1 MRIMI
6 FTRSEW
12 DDRRSLGNT
21 LTALF
26 GGKTWEKDQISSIYF
41 RSAKPN
47 NPVCRTYYQ
56 IRPGEILTGVCFPKT
71 VGRAF
76 TWEEST
82 SPAENTR
89 EKKCLELLHRLPS
102 DGALACWE
110 GLAARG
116 AWVNDRLI
124 SWLKAQNPDIFFA
137 YLGDDGVMEPMLRA
151 VKKYTHAQIVLY
163 GLDDVYGAR
172 KALPGRRG
180 QKSAGAIEAAVR
192 QADRVYG
199 ISEEMCREYSRIF
212 RRPVFLLQKGCFW
225 QEIRKKRRNPLKFV
239 YAGNLRYGREETL
252 IQVASALQKAKRKG
266 LSGVLNI
273 YTGAAVPE
281 KLRKQL
287 EIPGVSRIRG
297 PRPYGE
303 LQTILASSDVILEAE
318 SFREAEMR
326 KTRLSFSTKI
336 MDALQSG
343 GVPLGI
349 GPAEIGSI
357 NFLQK
362 VSGALVITD
371 PAQIEE
377 EIAALIQDRSQ
388 LPEMAEAVR
397 AYSMQH
403 HDGVRVQQR
412 LRRDFLDLLGE
423 TESEIR

>member
-21 LTALF
+21 LTSLF

-41 RSAKPN
+41 RAAKPN

-56 IRPGEILTGVCFPKT
+56 IRPGEILTRACFPKT
-71 VGRAF
+71 MGRPF
-76 TWEEST
+76 TWEES
-82 SPAENTR
+82 PVQAGNNR
-89 EKKCLELLHRLPS
+89 EKACLELLHRLPS
-102 DGALACWE
+102 DHALACWE
-110 GLAARG
+110 AMAARG
-116 AWVNDRLI
+116 TWVNERLI
-124 SWLKAQNPDIFFA
+124 SWLKAQNPDLFFA

-151 VKKYTHAQIVLY
+151 VKKYTHAKIVLY
-163 GLDDVYGAR
+163 GLDDVYGAG
-172 KALPGRRG
+172 KALPGLRG
-180 QKSAGAIEAAVR
+180 QRSAGAIEAAVR
-192 QADRVYG
+192 QADLVYG

-212 RRPVFLLQKGCFW
+212 RRPVLLLQKGCFW
-225 QEIRKKRRNPLKFV
+225 QEIRKKRRNPVKFV

-252 IQVASALQKAKRKG
+252 IQVVSALQQAKRRG

-281 KLRKQL
+281 KLRKQM

-297 PRPYGE
+297 ARSYEE

-318 SFREAEMR
+318 SFREAEKIR
-326 KTRLSFSTKI
+326 TRLSFSTKI

-349 GPAEIGSI
+349 GPEGIGSI
-357 NFLQK
+357 NFLKK
-362 VSGALVITD
+362 VPGAMVITD
-371 PAQIEE
+371 PAKLDA
-377 EIAALIQDRSQ
+377 EITSLLQNRSQ

-397 AYSMQH
+397 AYSLEH

>member
-21 LTALF
+21 LTSLF
-26 GGKTWEKDQISSIYF
+26 GGKTWENDQISSIYF
-41 RSAKPN
+41 RSAKPD

-56 IRPGEILTGVCFPKT
+56 IRPGEILTGACFPGT
-71 VGRAF
+71 MGRAF
-76 TWEEST
+76 TWEKST
-82 SPAENTR
+82 SHPENTR

-102 DGALACWE
+102 DRAIACWE
-110 GLAARG
+110 AMAGRG
-116 AWVNDRLI
+116 TWVNKRLI

-151 VKKYTHAQIVLY
+151 VKKYTHAKIVLY
-163 GLDDVYGAR
+163 ALDDVYGAR
-172 KALPGRRG
+172 KALPGLRG

-192 QADRVYG
+192 QADLVYG
-199 ISEEMCREYSRIF
+199 ISEEMCREYGRIF

-239 YAGNLRYGREETL
+239 YAGNLRYGREEIL
-252 IQVASALQKAKRKG
+252 IQVASALQKAKRRG

-318 SFREAEMR
+318 SFLEAEKM

-349 GPAEIGSI
+349 GPEGIGSM
-357 NFLQK
+357 NFLKK
-362 VSGALVITD
+362 VPGAVVITD
-371 PAQIEE
+371 PKQVEE
-377 EIAALIQDRSQ
+377 EIAALIQNRSQ
-388 LPEMAEAVR
+388 LPDMAEAVR
-397 AYSMQH
+397 AYGMEH

-412 LRRDFLDLLGE
+412 LRRDFLELLGE